1 MCARHLCSAGEPA
14 HVNYLLVIKSA
25 AVALSAEFL
34 SSDDPMNSEP
44 SQTKNIARS
53 AGTVS
58 IAVFA
63 SRILGLVR
71 EQVFAALFG
80 AGFAY
85 DAFVVAFRVPNLLRD
100 LFAEGALSSAFV
112 VVFTDSRTKKGPEE
126 TWRLASKVITAAAVI
141 VGTLVLIGMASSG
154 GIVRL
159 MSPDFANVPNK
170 LELTVFMTRIM
181 FPFLLLVCL
190 ASICMGML
198 NSLGRFFIP
207 AISSSFFNL
216 GSIVGG
222 VLLSFC
228 IPWDD
233 QYRIVGMAIGVL
245 VGGFLQFAVQ
255 TPLLKKEGFRFKA
268 MLDFADPGLVRIGK
282 LMLPAIVGLAAV
294 EMNIFINT
302 FFAASCAQGS
312 VSWLNYAF
320 RIMMFPIGLVGVSL
334 SIATMPV
341 VSRYAAKGDIQGLR
355 QAYVSSTILSFVFSL
370 PAMVGLIVL
379 AEPIIRV
386 IYQHGRFTAA
396 DTAQTASALM
406 LYAVGLF
413 AYAAQKIVVPVF
425 YSLNKTRYPVIASFI
440 SLALNICMVMVFLGS
455 FQHRA
460 IALSTS
466 VCMMANFLFLSCML
480 YRQVQGY
487 DVRRILKSLAR
498 ILPISLAMGL
508 VTYTVNRLCSG
519 LAGTGTFGAAVGLF
533 AAIAAGGLFYGA
545 AISVAGIQEFAP
557 LRRKLASLLFKKSI

>member
-1 MCARHLCSAGEPA
+1 MT
-14 HVNYLLVIKSA
+14 
-25 AVALSAEFL
+25 AEHA
-34 SSDDPMNSEP
+34 
-44 SQTKNIARS
+44 QTKNIARS

-80 AGFAY
+80 AGFAF
-85 DAFVVAFRVPNLLRD
+85 DAFVVAFRIPNLLRD

-112 VVFTDSRTKKGPEE
+112 VVFTDYRTKKGQQE
-126 TWRLASKVITAAAVI
+126 TWQLASKVITAAAVI
-141 VGTLVLIGMASSG
+141 VGALVLIGMACSG

-159 MSPDFANVPNK
+159 MSPDFAHVPGK
-170 LELTVFMTRIM
+170 LELTVCMTRIM

-216 GSIVGG
+216 GSIVSG

-228 IPWDD
+228 MPWFGLHP
-233 QYRIVGMAIGVL
+233 IVGMAIGVL
-245 VGGFLQFAVQ
+245 AGGFLQMLVQ
-255 TPLLKKEGFRFKA
+255 TPSLKQEGFRFRVL
-268 MLDFADPGLVRIGK
+268 LDFADPGLVRIGK

-341 VSRYAAKGDIQGLR
+341 VSRHAASGDMAGLR
-355 QAYVSSTILSFVFSL
+355 QAYVSSSVLSFVFSL

-386 IYQHGRFTAA
+386 IYQYGRFTAA
-396 DTAQTASALM
+396 DTVQTAGALS

-413 AYAAQKIVVPVF
+413 AYAAQKIVAPVF
-425 YSLNKTRYPVIASFI
+425 YALNKPRYPVIASFL
-440 SLALNICMVMVFLGS
+440 SLALNISCVLAFLGHY
-455 FQHRA
+455 QHRA

-487 DVRRILKSLAR
+487 DVRRILGSLSR

-508 VTYTVNRLCSG
+508 VAYTVNRLCSG
-519 LAGTGTFGAAVGLF
+519 LAGTGALGAAVGLF

-545 AISVAGIQEFAP
+545 AISVAGIQELAP
-557 LRRKLASLLFKKSI
+557 LRRKLTGLLFKRSV

>member
-1 MCARHLCSAGEPA
+1 MTTESP
-14 HVNYLLVIKSA
+14 
-25 AVALSAEFL
+25 
-34 SSDDPMNSEP
+34 
-44 SQTKNIARS
+44 QTKSIVRS
-53 AGTVS
+53 AGKVS
-58 IAVFA
+58 VAVFF

-71 EQVFAALFG
+71 EQVFAAFFG

-85 DAFVVAFRVPNLLRD
+85 DAYVVAFRIPNLLRD

-112 VVFTDSRTKKGPEE
+112 AVFTDYRTRKGAEE
-126 TWRLASKVITAAAVI
+126 TWRLANTVITAAVVV
-141 VGTLVLIGMASSG
+141 VGVLSLAGMLSSG
-154 GIVRL
+154 FIVRL
-159 MSPDFANVPNK
+159 MSPDFAKVSGK
-170 LELTVFMTRIM
+170 IELATLMTTIM
-181 FPFLLLVCL
+181 FPFLLLVSL
-190 ASICMGML
+190 SAIAMGIL
-198 NSLGRFFIP
+198 NTLGRFFMP
-207 AISSSFFNL
+207 AMASSFFNL
-216 GSIVGG
+216 GSIVTG

-228 IPWDD
+228 MPWVGLHP
-233 QYRIVGMAIGVL
+233 IVGMAFGVL
-245 VGGFLQFAVQ
+245 VGGFLQLWVQ
-255 TPLLKKEGFRFKA
+255 MPSLKKEGFHYRPI
-268 MLDFADPGLVRIGK
+268 LDFTDPGLVRIGK

-302 FFAASCAQGS
+302 FFAASCAEGS
-312 VSWLNYAF
+312 VSWLNYSF

-334 SIATMPV
+334 SIATMPT
-341 VSRYAAKGDIQGLR
+341 VSRYAAQGDMQGLR

-396 DTAQTASALM
+396 DTAQTAGALA

-425 YSLNKTRYPVIASFI
+425 YALNKPRYPVVASFI
-440 SLALNICMVMVFLGS
+440 TVALNICFVLAFLGP

-466 VCMMANFLFLSCML
+466 LCMTANFFYLSFML

-487 DVRRILKSLAR
+487 DIRRIMWSLAR
-498 ILPISLAMGL
+498 IVPVSLCMGL
-508 VTYTVNRLCSG
+508 VAYGVNRLCAQSF
-519 LAGTGTFGAAVGLF
+519 GTGILGALMALF

-545 AISVAGIQEFAP
+545 AISLTGIQELAP
-557 LRRKLASLLFKKSI
+557 LRRKAAGLLFKKKV

>member
-1 MCARHLCSAGEPA
+1 MIDKFSNRTCHMATEH
-14 HVNYLLVIKSA
+14 
-25 AVALSAEFL
+25 
-34 SSDDPMNSEP
+34 
-44 SQTKNIARS
+44 SQTKDIARS
-53 AGTVS
+53 AGTVG

-71 EQVFAALFG
+71 EQVFAAFFG
-80 AGFAY
+80 AGFAF
-85 DAFVVAFRVPNLLRD
+85 DAFVVAFRIPNLLRD

-112 VVFTDSRTKKGPEE
+112 VVFTDYRTKKGQEE

-141 VGTLVLIGMASSG
+141 VGALALVGMLCSG
-154 GIVRL
+154 MIVRL
-159 MSPDFANVPNK
+159 MSPDFANVTGK
-170 LELTVFMTRIM
+170 IELTTLMTRIM

-198 NSLGRFFIP
+198 NSLGKFFIP

-216 GSIVGG
+216 GSIVTG

-228 IPWDD
+228 MPWVGLHP
-233 QYRIVGMAIGVL
+233 IVGMAAGVL
-245 VGGFLQFAVQ
+245 AGGFLQFLVQ
-255 TPLLKKEGFRFKA
+255 TPSLKQAGFRFRV
-268 MLDFADPGLVRIGK
+268 LFDFTDPGLVRIGK

-302 FFAASCAQGS
+302 FFAASCAEGS

-341 VSRYAAKGDIQGLR
+341 VSRHAASGDIQGLR
-355 QAYVSSTILSFVFSL
+355 QAYVSATVLSLVFSL
-370 PAMVGLIVL
+370 PATVGLIVL

-386 IYQHGRFTAA
+386 IYQHGRFTPA
-396 DTAQTASALM
+396 DTVQTAGALA

-425 YSLNKTRYPVIASFI
+425 YSLNKARYPVIASFI
-440 SLALNICMVMVFLGS
+440 SLTLNICLVTVFLKY
-455 FQHRA
+455 FQHRT

-466 VCMMANFLFLSCML
+466 VCMLGNFLFLSCML

-487 DVRRILKSLAR
+487 DVSHILRSFGK
-498 ILPISLAMGL
+498 ILPAALVMGL
-508 VTYTVNRLCSG
+508 AAYGLNRYCAHAFGPGLPAAIGALFTTIAGSG
-519 LAGTGTFGAAVGLF
+519 LLYAVLIS
-533 AAIAAGGLFYGA
+533 IAE
-545 AISVAGIQEFAP
+545 IQELDP
-557 LRRKLASLLFKKSI
+557 LRHKILDRFFKKNL